1 MSLCS
6 YQRKN
11 TLLYYTIIMCSGLL
25 QDPAVITKNCCIT
38 VLNLPYFD
46 RNFLKCNHLL
56 VSSDGYDFSP
66 PGCSLWAS
74 LWVDSS
80 QRCAPAAAMAGIRM
94 SFSHPQRFA
103 SNTKY
108 QWHFVLAT
116 LMLLRHE
123 WFTLSSSPV
132 PMIPS
137 CFLVFMNIMLHC
149 WKCHNHH
156 HWYTKQLYLYSP
168 IFLLSTNC
176 TYSQTE

>member
-1 MSLCS
+1 
-6 YQRKN
+6 
-11 TLLYYTIIMCSGLL
+11 MCSGLL

-38 VLNLPYFD
+38 VLNLLYFY

-108 QWHFVLAT
+108 Q
-116 LMLLRHE
+116 
-123 WFTLSSSPV
+123 
-132 PMIPS
+132 
-137 CFLVFMNIMLHC
+137 
-149 WKCHNHH
+149 
-156 HWYTKQLYLYSP
+156 
-168 IFLLSTNC
+168 
-176 TYSQTE
+176 